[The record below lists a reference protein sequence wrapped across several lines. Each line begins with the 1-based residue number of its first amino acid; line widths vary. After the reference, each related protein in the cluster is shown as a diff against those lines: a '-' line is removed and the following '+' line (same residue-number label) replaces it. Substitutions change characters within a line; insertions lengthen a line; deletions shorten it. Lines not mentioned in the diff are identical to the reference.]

1 MEVINR
7 YLYYSTRNTWEDL
20 YRRMIINR
28 MIESSRLAC
37 TTTRHQACAGNST
50 FIHFYFATRRTKFKS
65 ARQGSAL
72 GGANIRSAENIRS
85 RTNDCEVINNV
96 TEPGSRVTCRG

>member
-1 MEVINR
+1 MREIP
-7 YLYYSTRNTWEDL
+7 
-20 YRRMIINR
+20 
-28 MIESSRLAC
+28 
-37 TTTRHQACAGNST
+37 T
-50 FIHFYFATRRTKFKS
+50 FICFYVAAATRPTKFKS
-65 ARQGSAL
+65 VRDGTL